1 MMSCLPI
8 AFCLGVVMKLTR
20 AINMVTFKR
29 LLYRS
34 AITKQLTYY
43 ILTPEG
49 GQIIITIANCTL
61 FHSSVGKMY
70 KFI

>member
-8 AFCLGVVMKLTR
+8 AFCLGVVIKLTR

-34 AITKQLTYY
+34 AITKQLTY

-49 GQIIITIANCTL
+49 GQIL
-61 FHSSVGKMY
+61 R
-70 KFI
+70 